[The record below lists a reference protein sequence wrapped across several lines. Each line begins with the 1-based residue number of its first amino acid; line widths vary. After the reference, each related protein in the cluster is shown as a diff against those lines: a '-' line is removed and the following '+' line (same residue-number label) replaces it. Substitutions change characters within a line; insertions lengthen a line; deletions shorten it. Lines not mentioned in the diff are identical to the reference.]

1 MSSAIPDV
9 EVASGRRKKEKMKKH
24 KVTDL
29 NDSDGKGNNSNSVEF
44 VVDMNSRNPS
54 MEATSGA
61 RKKKKVKKQK
71 APDLDDTSGGN
82 LHSEIMLEE
91 AAQFDIN
98 EPTMEEKLA
107 SLDLA
112 NSEMVKSISEDI
124 SSMTKLPSAD
134 SVHVLLKQALNAE
147 DHVLLLDCL
156 YTRDKKVIAKSISL
170 LNPADVLKLLNSLTS
185 MVQSRGAVLVC
196 ALPWLSSLIS
206 QHASSISSQGS
217 SLQMLNTL
225 YQLIQSRISTFGSA
239 LQLSSSI
246 DYLFAEIIEDED
258 EEESV
263 PPPIIYEDKDTDEE
277 ESEDAMETDEDDED
291 LGAVIDSHD
300 SDGALVMSD

>member
-1 MSSAIPDV
+1 
-9 EVASGRRKKEKMKKH
+9 
-24 KVTDL
+24 
-29 NDSDGKGNNSNSVEF
+29 
-44 VVDMNSRNPS
+44 

-61 RKKKKVKKQK
+61 RKKKKVKKHK
-71 APDLDDTSGGN
+71 APDLVDTSGGN
-82 LHSEIMLEE
+82 LHSELMLEE

-112 NSEMVKSISEDI
+112 NSDMVKSISEDI
-124 SSMTKLPSAD
+124 SLMTKLPSAD
-134 SVHVLLKQALNAE
+134 SVHVLLKQALNAD

-246 DYLFAEIIEDED
+246 DYLFAEIIEEDED
-258 EEESV
+258 EESV

-300 SDGALVMSD
+300 SDGALAMSD